1 MSTQQIL
8 IRLPEDVAAKLK
20 AIAPARQ
27 RNKFVAELVATAVAR
42 YDDDLAKIA
51 AAVTDEE
58 TRNREIALEM
68 RDWEATIGDGLE
80 QEPGTHEKPKAR

>member
-20 AIAPARQ
+20 AAVPARQ
-27 RNKFVAELVATAVAR
+27 RNKFIAELVATAVAR
-42 YDDDLAKIA
+42 YEDDLAKIA

-58 TRNREIALEM
+58 TRNRKIAQET

-80 QEPGTHEKPKAR
+80 EKHGIHEKPKAR

>member
-8 IRLPEDVAAKLK
+8 IRLPEDIAAKLK
-20 AIAPARQ
+20 AAVPARQ

-42 YDDDLAKIA
+42 YEDDLGKIA

-58 TRNREIALEM
+58 TRNPEIGREM
-68 RDWEATIGDGLE
+68 RGWEAAIGDGLE
-80 QEPGTHEKPKAR
+80 EQQGTHEKPEAR